1 MSYFEF
7 LARDTFRFVRISYE
21 EEPGCEVISRGELR
35 GNLSAFL
42 KFAIGTFLIFF
53 VSGTDGA
60 RPKNLTHCLIC
71 ETHAAEQSPTPP
83 TSAAENAQVSKEP
96 QEKSKSTTIEVST
109 RLVQASVVVED
120 KHGNPVTG
128 LKKEDFTLLDDKQP
142 QTISVFSVT
151 TNRILS
157 TPSPPTPPDTF
168 TNRISGSREVPSNVA
183 VILLDGLNTEF
194 TDQAFARQQVIK
206 FLLQIKPQDRVALYT
221 LGTELKILHD
231 FTGDA
236 SPLLAAL
243 KRYKGQLSPSL
254 SAPDPD
260 QSSKDFQAGPS
271 ARDNLLGGF
280 LQNRPKS
287 AAAQDEEA
295 FLWRDRAQR
304 TLLALLQIAYHVS
317 SQPGRKTLIWVSGS
331 FPLIPTYMFYGINAP
346 DERLLFADDFKKAAG
361 ALNNST
367 LVVYPVDAHGLTTT
381 RPDFGNLATMK
392 TLAEHTGGRAFYN
405 TNDLRKAIREAID
418 ESGLTYELGFYPT
431 TERWDSRFHHIK
443 VSVKRKGLRIRTRDG
458 YLALAKPII
467 TPEARGTLASYA
479 VTTLLEDTRLGVTVR
494 VTATKEDE
502 RNGRIVSASVT
513 MDPRELSLK
522 QQDGVFAGMVNLLF
536 IQLDQ
541 ESKVVDMGQQH
552 YLLNLLPATYE
563 RSAQEG
569 FTLTR
574 DVRIRGNA
582 TQLRVV
588 LRDDSTGLAG
598 SVAVPLE
605 MYFPR
610 APTTSK

>member
-1 MSYFEF
+1 MRSSFARRVGSD
-7 LARDTFRFVRISYE
+7 LAR
-21 EEPGCEVISRGELR
+21 
-35 GNLSAFL
+35 FL
-42 KFAIGTFLIFF
+42 QLVVWTSLIFF
-53 VSGTDGA
+53 VSRIDGA
-60 RPKNLTHCLIC
+60 GPKNPTHCLSS
-71 ETHAAEQSPTPP
+71 ETNAAEQSPTPP
-83 TSAAENAQVSKEP
+83 TRVAENPQVSQASQTVK
-96 QEKSKSTTIEVST
+96 VST

-151 TNRILS
+151 TNRIPS

-168 TNRISGSREVPSNVA
+168 TNRISGSRDVPSNVA

-206 FLLQIKPQDRVALYT
+206 FLLQIEPQDRVALYT
-221 LGTELKILHD
+221 LGNELQILHD

-236 SPLLAAL
+236 STLLAAL
-243 KRYKGQLSPSL
+243 QRYNGQLSPSL
-254 SAPDPD
+254 STPDPD
-260 QSSKDFQAGPS
+260 QSSKDFQVGPS
-271 ARDNLLGGF
+271 ARDDLLGGF
-280 LQNRPKS
+280 LKNRPEN
-287 AAAQDEEA
+287 AASQNEA
-295 FLWRDRAQR
+295 AFFWRDRAQR
-304 TLLALLQIAYHVS
+304 TLLALLEIAYHVS

-331 FPLIPTYMFYGINAP
+331 FPLIPSYMFYGINAP

-361 ALNNST
+361 ALNSST

-381 RPDFGNLATMK
+381 RPDFANLATMK

-418 ESGLTYELGFYPT
+418 ESGTTYELGFYPT
-431 TERWDSRFHHIK
+431 TEKWDSRFHRIK
-443 VSVKRKGLRIRTRDG
+443 VTVKGKNLRVRTRDG
-458 YLALAKPII
+458 YLALAEPTI
-467 TPEARGTLASYA
+467 TPEARGALVSYA

-494 VTATKEDE
+494 VAATEEDA
-502 RNGRIVSASVT
+502 RNGRILSASVR

-522 QQDGVFAGMVNLLF
+522 RQDGVFAGMVNLLF
-536 IQLDQ
+536 VQLDQ

-569 FTLTR
+569 FTLTK
-574 DVRIRGNA
+574 DVRIRSNA

-598 SVAVPLE
+598 AVAVPLE
-605 MYFPR
+605 KYFPR